1 MLSLLKDI
9 TSNIIMLKM
18 FGGNMAKKT
27 VPVECE
33 CKGYCQKGGGNTPD
47 AVYGIGLIG
56 TAFYFLQHASNF
68 TDVVMAIVQAVFWPA
83 ILVYHALQLLNL

>member
-1 MLSLLKDI
+1 
-9 TSNIIMLKM
+9 
-18 FGGNMAKKT
+18 MAKKT

-33 CKGYCQKGGGNTPD
+33 YKGYHHRGGGHTGNG
-47 AVYGIGLIG
+47 VYGLGMIG

-83 ILVYHALQLLNL
+83 ILVYHALGLLHL